1 VFHQSELQKRAG
13 MGRALGVGLGLA
25 VAFGLTASNARADNA
40 PTGAQSLFE
49 HGRALRLRGDCASAI
64 PYFRRAYD
72 AYPNGLGS
80 LRNIAECEE
89 ASGHFAAARS
99 AWIEL
104 GRSLLSHAES
114 RYAGW
119 PDDAAQA
126 VTRLTPKLGT
136 LTIDVH
142 ATPAPGAPGPGAG
155 APSPDSTDI
164 EVSINGERLSPSLV
178 GTPVLRDPGHYVV
191 RAVSRA
197 GEAMQEEPVDLASG
211 DTREVDLTLHL
222 LPPEPTTAAAHEGS
236 SAGRN
241 AMMWTAFALGTAS
254 FIGAGI
260 AEAERQSALGDAN
273 NAMAACAV
281 HSPSC
286 TLQAQQSINDRGNAA
301 ATWETAFF
309 IAGGV
314 GVATGVVLLAV
325 AQSGTSVRSGV
336 GSRARDPQGAKA
348 ALVVS
353 PSALSITGEF

>member
-1 VFHQSELQKRAG
+1 MFHQSELRKRAG

-25 VAFGLTASNARADNA
+25 VAFGLTASNACADNA
-40 PTGAQSLFE
+40 PPEAQSLFE
-49 HGRALRLRGDCASAI
+49 HGRALRLRGDCASAV
-64 PYFRRAYD
+64 PYFRRAYET
-72 AYPNGLGS
+72 YPNGLGS

-89 ASGHFAAARS
+89 TSGHFAAARS

-104 GRSLLSHAES
+104 GRSLLSHAEP

-126 VTRLTPKLGT
+126 VMRLTPKLGT
-136 LTIDVH
+136 LTIDVR
-142 ATPAPGAPGPGAG
+142 ATPAPGAPGPGGG
-155 APSPDSTDI
+155 APSADV

-197 GEAMQEEPVDLASG
+197 GEAMQEESVDLASG
-211 DTREVDLTLHL
+211 DTREVDLALHL
-222 LPPEPTTAAAHEGS
+222 LPSEPTTVASHEGS
-236 SAGRN
+236 SAGRD
-241 AMMWTAFALGTAS
+241 AAMWTAFALGTAS

-281 HSPSC
+281 HNPSC
-286 TLQAQQSINDRGNAA
+286 TLQDQQSINDRGNAA

-314 GVATGVVLLAV
+314 GLGTGVVLLAV
-325 AQSGTSVRSGV
+325 GHSGTSVRSGV
-336 GSRARDPQGAKA
+336 GPRARDPWAAKA

>member
-1 VFHQSELQKRAG
+1 VFHQSELRKRAG
-13 MGRALGVGLGLA
+13 MGWTLGVGFGLA
-25 VAFGLTASNARADNA
+25 VALGLTASTARADNA
-40 PTGAQSLFE
+40 PPEAQSLFE
-49 HGRALRLRGDCASAI
+49 RGRALRLRGDCASAI
-64 PYFRRAYD
+64 PYFRRAYET
-72 AYPNGLGS
+72 YPNGLGS

-89 ASGHFAAARS
+89 TSGHFAAARS

-126 VTRLTPKLGT
+126 VTRLSPKLGT
-136 LTIDVH
+136 LTIDVR
-142 ATPAPGAPGPGAG
+142 ATPASGAPGSGDG
-155 APSPDSTDI
+155 APSADI

-197 GEAMQEEPVDLASG
+197 GEAMQEDAVDLASG
-211 DTREVDLTLHL
+211 ETREVDLALHL
-222 LPPEPTTAAAHEGS
+222 LPSEPTTVAGHEGS

-241 AMMWTAFALGTAS
+241 AAMWTAFALGTAS
-254 FIGAGI
+254 FVGAGI
-260 AEAERQSALGDAN
+260 AEGERQSALGDRS
-273 NAMAACAV
+273 NAIAACAAS
-281 HSPSC
+281 SPACSQ
-286 TLQAQQSINDRGNAA
+286 QAQQSINDRGNAA

-314 GVATGVVLLAV
+314 GLATGVVLLAV
-325 AQSGTSVRSGV
+325 GHSDTSVRSGMRS
-336 GSRARDPQGAKA
+336 GPRDPAGPKA